1 MGRAPKRTF
10 KDRSSP
16 LSARAVEG
24 AATCVESK
32 EEVPALL
39 KKLVSSDANDRVW
52 AAASASNLL
61 MSDDPQVRR
70 MLLSNNIIA
79 ALIER
84 LSDSVPDVVIQATGA
99 LHNLVAADQG
109 AAEEI
114 TRKNIFAAIQSLIPR
129 LAKSIDD
136 IIKDNEDGKK
146 LDSNDRKAVFLTT
159 DNLISILW
167 VLCET
172 VPSSLKQIND
182 MALIPFLVSF
192 FNVIGK
198 LPPSL
203 IQTAGQFLYTL
214 ADDNVH
220 AKRALVAQP
229 NAIQNLM
236 KVATTQ
242 QSFELV
248 SNEDVAVIRILA
260 GGILCNVKFVIF
272 AQLEKT
278 YQYRPGGIPADETK
292 PWDDLSRTLLQIIS
306 DYVTFDIHA
315 AAAHAAASVR
325 AISTSRAEAVANG
338 TETVSSTKQE
348 SELDQLNTR
357 MSYVQLALELA
368 ANIFTEEGATEA
380 DEAVSEKK
388 ADNAV
393 SAKAD
398 TPKAAD
404 EDHEMA
410 GDNDDEEEHDADEEY
425 ASAASGD
432 ENDSDFEDEDQNDF
446 DEDDMEELLADERT
460 IAKEADET
468 IQHSILG
475 MFLNVIVPSLRLLAE
490 PTKMSTLATAIKE
503 CSVSETAD
511 EASLKMII
519 SVSETFATLHER
531 ALGCFNNFLLVIEDS
546 LKSWFRLHS
555 DNVAA

>member
-1 MGRAPKRTF
+1 
-10 KDRSSP
+10 
-16 LSARAVEG
+16 
-24 AATCVESK
+24 
-32 EEVPALL
+32 
-39 KKLVSSDANDRVW
+39 
-52 AAASASNLL
+52 
-61 MSDDPQVRR
+61 
-70 MLLSNNIIA
+70 
-79 ALIER
+79 
-84 LSDSVPDVVIQATGA
+84 
-99 LHNLVAADQG
+99 
-109 AAEEI
+109 
-114 TRKNIFAAIQSLIPR
+114 
-129 LAKSIDD
+129 
-136 IIKDNEDGKK
+136 
-146 LDSNDRKAVFLTT
+146 
-159 DNLISILW
+159 
-167 VLCET
+167 
-172 VPSSLKQIND
+172 
-182 MALIPFLVSF
+182 
-192 FNVIGK
+192 
-198 LPPSL
+198 
-203 IQTAGQFLYTL
+203 
-214 ADDNVH
+214 
-220 AKRALVAQP
+220 P

-325 AISTSRAEAVANG
+325 AIATSRAESVANG

-368 ANIFTEEGATEA
+368 ANIFTEEGATET

-393 SAKAD
+393 SAKAN
-398 TPKAAD
+398 TAKVAD

-410 GDNDDEEEHDADEEY
+410 GDNDDEEERDAGEEERDADEEY

-446 DEDDMEELLADERT
+446 DEDDMEELLADEST

-555 DNVAA
+555 DNVAAWWGFLIAVADHLFGVESAPAEHSATDQRLRFVILEPVVGCMWTLARSVGGNVPVTPEQIEGLIHVCEAAPSAEIRVKAVGVIGNVARRQPGHIDANKRIGSYLLEHIISKPLLAFASSNGNREASSLLTDSDVEPIVEALDLFYDIYSDADYDYDGPVFVAGDFLSKLRQMCVPMRKLSKSVDRRKNRSLRDRSDLAHENLRAFIDYKSSERKGR